1 MLADSATDTAVP
13 YSVRSHCSLKTL
25 ATPSY
30 TWPGLKGR
38 WPLLFNVLT
47 SIYGDIKGGFCAYSN
62 AASDGVHC
70 YHSYETPSFLI
81 PADVYEKYPESTAE
95 GAGVLEPA

>member
-1 MLADSATDTAVP
+1 M
-13 YSVRSHCSLKTL
+13 
-25 ATPSY
+25 
-30 TWPGLKGR
+30 
-38 WPLLFNVLT
+38 FNVLT